1 MVKLNTRINDKVKK
15 YSLGMKQRLAL
26 ANALIKKPKLLIL
39 DEPTNGLDPLG
50 IKELRNII
58 KDVNKNMGISIL
70 ISSHILSEI
79 ENISDKIIIIDNGY
93 VIEEL
98 DIDDIKYLN
107 ISLEEEFLDKTSGS
121 KSQIGGNVNEE
132 DK

>member
-1 MVKLNTRINDKVKK
+1 
-15 YSLGMKQRLAL
+15 MKQRLAL